1 MIINSKQNPKFK
13 LINKLKQKKYREK
26 SSSFLIESR
35 KLVGEAISSKA
46 DIEFIILKEGC
57 DFESSLPSLYFEG
70 SLFNKISNLTS
81 PDGVAALVR
90 KKPPKGLSSPRVLLL
105 DKINDPGNMGTIIRS
120 AEAFG
125 FFDIILSPDTVDIY
139 NTKSLR
145 ASMGSVF
152 RENIVN
158 MTYDEIR
165 ELKASYTI
173 LASDMA
179 GLDINQY
186 NIGKDNLILAIGNE
200 ANGLSDEVRSM
211 SDTFIKIPMRG
222 EIESLNA
229 AIAASIM
236 MNRLGL

>member
-13 LINKLKQKKYREK
+13 LINKLKQKKYRDQR
-26 SSSFLIESR
+26 SSFLIESR
-35 KLVGEAISSKA
+35 KLVREAISSKA
-46 DIEFIILKEGC
+46 DIEFIILKEGS
-57 DFESSLPSLYFEG
+57 DFESSLPSLYFEE
-70 SLFNKISNLTS
+70 SLFNKFSNLTS

-90 KKPPKGLSSPRVLLL
+90 KKPPKAISSPRVLLL

-152 RENIVN
+152 RENIVD
-158 MTYDEIR
+158 MTYEEIR
-165 ELKASYTI
+165 ELKATYTI

-179 GLDINQY
+179 GLDVNKY

-211 SDTFIKIPMRG
+211 TDTFIKIPMRG

>member
-1 MIINSKQNPKFK
+1 M
-13 LINKLKQKKYREK
+13 KQKKYREK

-46 DIEFIILKEGC
+46 DIDFIILKEGC
-57 DFESSLPSLYFEG
+57 DFESSLPSLYFEE
-70 SLFNKISNLTS
+70 SLFNKFSNLTS

-90 KKPPKGLSSPRVLLL
+90 KKPPKAISSPRVLLL

-152 RENIVN
+152 RENILA
-158 MTYDEIR
+158 MTYEEIR
-165 ELKASYTI
+165 ELKATYTI

-179 GLDINQY
+179 GLDVNKY

-211 SDTFIKIPMRG
+211 TDTFIKIPMRG

>member
-13 LINKLKQKKYREK
+13 LINKLKQKKYRDQR
-26 SSSFLIESR
+26 SSFLIESR
-35 KLVGEAISSKA
+35 KLVREAISSNA
-46 DIEFIILKEGC
+46 DIEFIILKEGS
-57 DFESSLPSLYFEG
+57 DFESSLPSLYFEE
-70 SLFNKISNLTS
+70 SLFNKFSNLTS

-90 KKPPKGLSSPRVLLL
+90 KKPPKAISSPRVLLL

-125 FFDIILSPDTVDIY
+125 FFDIITSPDTVDIY

-152 RENIVN
+152 RENIVD
-158 MTYDEIR
+158 MTYEEIR
-165 ELKASYTI
+165 ELKATYTI

-179 GLDINQY
+179 GLDVNKY

-211 SDTFIKIPMRG
+211 TDTFIKIPMRG